1 MIQIRHGQER
11 GGGDHG
17 WLKTH
22 HTFSF
27 SDFWD
32 PKWMGFRS
40 LRVINEDW
48 VAPNTGFPTHPHRD
62 MEIITYVLEGK
73 LEHKDSLG
81 TGSVILPGDG
91 QRMTAGSGIRHSEFN
106 PSTTDA
112 VHLLQIWILPEK
124 TALPPS
130 YEQKSFP
137 ENEKRGRLRLIASR
151 DASEGSVKI
160 NQDAQLYVTL
170 LTLVKKSRTNS
181 ARDVT
186 AGCKSRA
193 APWNSTKR
201 SWHKAMAR
209 PSAARSGSLSKARR
223 TQKCCSSTWRKKDFN
238 HRGRRGIILRALC
251 PLSLQALVFPYGAAS
266 RHHRHCGSLLI
277 GCNLS
282 VGNRSGKAAGAGC
295 DLSDDR
301 TTFHVR
307 PGIGGTVYDAIGWR
321 RLRAG
326 GMGIVSPA

>member
-1 MIQIRHGQER
+1 MITIRPAAER
-11 GGGDHG
+11 GGGNHG
-17 WLKTH
+17 WLNTK

-32 PKWMGFRS
+32 PQWMGFRS

-106 PSTTDA
+106 PSTTHP

-124 TALPPS
+124 ASLTPS

-137 ENEKRGRLRLIASR
+137 EADKRGKLRLIASR
-151 DASEGSVKI
+151 DASDGSVKI

-170 LTLVKKSRTNS
+170 LNPGEEATHEFAAGRHGWLQV
-181 ARDVT
+181 ARGAVEVN
-186 AGCKSRA
+186 GK
-193 APWNSTKR
+193 
-201 SWHKAMAR
+201 
-209 PSAARSGSLSKARR
+209 L
-223 TQKCCSSTWRKKDFN
+223 
-238 HRGRRGIILRALC
+238 LR
-251 PLSLQALVFPYGAAS
+251 QGDGAA
-266 RHHRHCGSLLI
+266 I
-277 GCNLS
+277 
-282 VGNRSGKAAGAGC
+282 
-295 DLSDDR
+295 SDEKKLTIR
-301 TTFHVR
+301 GVE
-307 PGIGGTVYDAIGWR
+307 
-321 RLRAG
+321 RAP
-326 GMGIVSPA
+326 SPAGSSSHRPTDDAEVLLFDLA

>member
-1 MIQIRHGQER
+1 MITIRSSNQR

-27 SDFWD
+27 GEYRD

-106 PSTTDA
+106 PSTTDS
-112 VHLLQIWILPEK
+112 VHLLQIWIQPERA
-124 TALPPS
+124 ALPPS

-137 ENEKRGRLRLIASR
+137 EEQKRGKLRVIASH
-151 DASEGSVKI
+151 DASDGSVKI
-160 NQDAQLYVTL
+160 NQDARLYVSL
-170 LTLVKKSRTNS
+170 LKPGAEVAHNFESGRHGWLQVARGSIEVNGKKLVQG
-181 ARDVT
+181 D
-186 AGCKSRA
+186 
-193 APWNSTKR
+193 
-201 SWHKAMAR
+201 
-209 PSAARSGSLSKARR
+209 
-223 TQKCCSSTWRKKDFN
+223 
-238 HRGRRGIILRALC
+238 
-251 PLSLQALVFPYGAAS
+251 GAAIS
-266 RHHRHCGSLLI
+266 DEKSVDIKGVEDAEVLLF
-277 GCNLS
+277 
-282 VGNRSGKAAGAGC
+282 
-295 DLSDDR
+295 DL
-301 TTFHVR
+301 
-307 PGIGGTVYDAIGWR
+307 A
-321 RLRAG
+321 
-326 GMGIVSPA
+326 